1 MSGQNTNHHRLGC
14 EPDSLVPLDCIEE
27 ILSIHHE
34 VPTGFKTGQDYCQL
48 VSLWT
53 TALPF
58 TNHRQT
64 KLHCQSEKNAPFTA
78 PFTVRSPSVHRPFT
92 APFTVRSPPH
102 SPSIHRPF
110 TVHSPSIHRPFTAP
124 FTVHSPSIH
133 RPIHRPFTVHSPPHS
148 WNPFPFRVIQARVFP
163 LAIEC
168 AHSPSLRKGTPL
180 PKHKNQDHPLHGRRF
195 VYLFESPP
203 QHS

>member
-14 EPDSLVPLDCIEE
+14 EPDSLVPLDCIGK

-64 KLHCQSEKNAPFTA
+64 KLHCQSEK
-78 PFTVRSPSVHRPFT
+78 
-92 APFTVRSPPH
+92 
-102 SPSIHRPF
+102 I
-110 TVHSPSIHRPFTAP
+110 AP
-124 FTVHSPSIH
+124 FTVHSPL
-133 RPIHRPFTVHSPPHS
+133 HSPPHS
-148 WNPFPFRVIQARVFP
+148 WNPFPFRVFKAQVFP

-180 PKHKNQDHPLHGRRF
+180 PRHKDQDHPLHGRRL

>member
-64 KLHCQSEKNAPFTA
+64 KLHCQSEKTAPFTA

-92 APFTVRSPPH
+92 
-102 SPSIHRPF
+102 
-110 TVHSPSIHRPFTAP
+110 VHSPSIHRPFTA
-124 FTVHSPSIH
+124 
-133 RPIHRPFTVHSPPHS
+133 PFTVHSPPHS

>member
-14 EPDSLVPLDCIEE
+14 EPDSLVPLDCIGK

-64 KLHCQSEKNAPFTA
+64 KLHCQSEKIAPFTA
-78 PFTVRSPSVHRPFT
+78 
-92 APFTVRSPPH
+92 
-102 SPSIHRPF
+102 
-110 TVHSPSIHRPFTAP
+110 
-124 FTVHSPSIH
+124 
-133 RPIHRPFTVHSPPHS
+133 PFTVHSPPHS
-148 WNPFPFRVIQARVFP
+148 WNPFPFRVFKARVFP

-180 PKHKNQDHPLHGRRF
+180 PRHKNQDHPLHGRRF

>member
-64 KLHCQSEKNAPFTA
+64 KLHCQSEKTA
-78 PFTVRSPSVHRPFT
+78 PFPPHSRPIHR
-92 APFTVRSPPH
+92 PFTVRSPPH
-102 SPSIHRPF
+102 SPP
-110 TVHSPSIHRPFTAP
+110 
-124 FTVHSPSIH
+124 IH
-133 RPIHRPFTVHSPPHS
+133 RPIHRPFTAHSPPIHR
-148 WNPFPFRVIQARVFP
+148 PFTAPFLEPVSFSGDSSPGI
-163 LAIEC
+163 
-168 AHSPSLRKGTPL
+168 SPSHRMCA
-180 PKHKNQDHPLHGRRF
+180 
-195 VYLFESPP
+195 
-203 QHS
+203 

>member
-58 TNHRQT
+58 ANHRQT
-64 KLHCQSEKNAPFTA
+64 KLHCQSEKTA
-78 PFTVRSPSVHRPFT
+78 PF
-92 APFTVRSPPH
+92 PPH
-102 SPSIHRPF
+102 SPSVHRPF
-110 TVHSPSIHRPFTAP
+110 TVHSPS
-124 FTVHSPSIH
+124 V
-133 RPIHRPFTVHSPPHS
+133 HRPFTVHSPSHS